1 MIELMIVFLT
11 VGILTIGGGLVAIP
25 LIKNEVVLRGL
36 ITTEEFILMIG
47 VAESTPGPIGI
58 NVATFVGFSQ
68 FGIVG
73 AAITT
78 LSFVLPSFIILS
90 LLYNVLM
97 KYRHTLLVNT
107 WLVYLKAVVTGLILY
122 AVLSLLET
130 TIFEHEIAFGIESV
144 VMVVI
149 IILIGSK
156 VHKKPWL
163 LVVSG
168 ALLGLLSYF
177 VSF

>member
-1 MIELMIVFLT
+1 MIELMIIFLT
-11 VGILTIGGGLVAIP
+11 VGILTIGGGLVALP
-25 LIKNEVVLRGL
+25 LIQNEVVLRGL
-36 ITTEEFILMIG
+36 ITTEEFIMMIG

-78 LSFVLPSFIILS
+78 LSFVLPSFIILT

-97 KYRHTLLVNT
+97 KYRHTSLVNT
-107 WLVYLKAVVTGLILY
+107 WLLYLKAVVTGLILY
-122 AVLSLLET
+122 AALSLLET
-130 TIFEHEIAFGIESV
+130 TVFEHEIAFGVESM
-144 VMVVI
+144 VMVM
-149 IILIGSK
+149 IILLVGSK

-168 ALLGLLSYF
+168 AILGLVSYF
-177 VSF
+177 ISF